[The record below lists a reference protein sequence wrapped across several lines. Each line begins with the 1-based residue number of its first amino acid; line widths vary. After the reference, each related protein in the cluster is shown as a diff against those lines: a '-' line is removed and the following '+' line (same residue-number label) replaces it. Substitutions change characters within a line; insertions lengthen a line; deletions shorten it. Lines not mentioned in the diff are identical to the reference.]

1 MPDLVAMSNT
11 AIGKVR
17 ALETAALALPQVE
30 IQTDHVLHAGVYTRT
45 VMVPAGVVITGVLVK
60 IPTVVIVA
68 GEAIVYGEQGAM
80 PLSGYTVLQ
89 AAAGRKQAFVAVTD
103 IHITMTFATSAQTV
117 EEAEAEFTDET
128 DLLVSRRDR
137 SLPCQE

>member
-1 MPDLVAMSNT
+1 MPDLVAMSDT
-11 AIGKVR
+11 AIGRVR
-17 ALETAALALPQVE
+17 ALEGAALALPQVD

-60 IPTVVIVA
+60 IPTVVIVS

-103 IHITMTFATSAQTV
+103 IHITMTFATTAKTV
-117 EEAEAEFTDET
+117 EEAEAEFTDEA
-128 DLLVSRRDR
+128 DLLVSRRNG

>member
-103 IHITMTFATSAQTV
+103 IHISMTFATSAQTV

-128 DLLVSRRDR
+128 DLLVSRRDG
-137 SLPCQE
+137 SLPCRV